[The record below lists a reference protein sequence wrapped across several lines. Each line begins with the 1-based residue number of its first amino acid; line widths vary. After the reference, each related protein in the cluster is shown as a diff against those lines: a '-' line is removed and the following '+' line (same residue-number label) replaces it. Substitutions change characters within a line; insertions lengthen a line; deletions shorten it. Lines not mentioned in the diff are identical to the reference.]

1 MNPLHDDELDRALEC
16 WRVPDPPPQLEAKTI
31 GACRAGLRRAGGWRS
46 LLTMRVRVPLPVAAA
61 VVVTL
66 VSLCAMLTRVELRSH
81 WAGPAAVISRDLPQ
95 SSWDG
100 LQPVAELRLRVIRG
114 HDEGR

>member
-16 WRVPDPPPQLEAKTI
+16 WRVPDPAPHLEAKTI
-31 GACRAGLRRAGGWRS
+31 EACRSGFRRVGRWRG
-46 LLTMRVRVPLPVAAA
+46 LLTMRVRVPLTVAAA
-61 VVVTL
+61 VLVALVCLSVTL
-66 VSLCAMLTRVELRSH
+66 ARVEFQRRP
-81 WAGPAAVISRDLPQ
+81 AGPAAGVSRELPK

>member
-1 MNPLHDDELDRALEC
+1 MNPLHDDELDRALQC
-16 WRVPDPPPQLEAKTI
+16 WRVPDPPPHLEAKTI
-31 GACRAGLRRAGGWRS
+31 EACGSGFRRASVWRR
-46 LLTMRVRVPLPVAAA
+46 LFTMRVRVPLPVVAA
-61 VVVTL
+61 VVVVLVCLSMTL
-66 VSLCAMLTRVELRSH
+66 VRFELQRH
-81 WAGPAAVISRDLPQ
+81 PAGAAAGVSRELPK

>member
-16 WRVPDPPPQLEAKTI
+16 WRVPDPPPHLEAKAVEAYRS
-31 GACRAGLRRAGGWRS
+31 GFRSAGRWRS
-46 LLTMRVRVPLPVAAA
+46 LLTVRVGVPVPVVAA
-61 VVVTL
+61 VVVALAFLSMTL
-66 VSLCAMLTRVELRSH
+66 ARLEFQRRPV
-81 WAGPAAVISRDLPQ
+81 GPAAGVSRDLPQ

-114 HDEGR
+114 DDEGR